1 MWTNCYMNIQSE
13 RHGYTS
19 HGRQNRVK
27 CSDIITRHEN
37 NIFNKT
43 KQHYEQRESKHN
55 SQDYHTNT

>member
-1 MWTNCYMNIQSE
+1 MKIQSE

-19 HGRQNRVK
+19 HDQQNRVK

-37 NIFNKT
+37 NIINKT

-55 SQDYHTNT
+55 YQDYYTNT